1 MGASQWLM
9 RHSATL
15 SNVPADCAS
24 REVELKLLLS
34 PSDVDT
40 FRTAVTTRLAPHK
53 PLPGVSRLHTTYFDT
68 PDLFLRRQG
77 LELRVRKQGGRW
89 TETVKTIESSGRGFG
104 LHDRGEW
111 EAHIDSAE
119 PDLAALRMRIEPDA
133 RPALILAEPGLAQRL
148 VPVFDVVVRRSLWQL
163 SPPEGTR
170 IELTLDEGELRCG
183 AAREPIC
190 EVEFEL
196 KAGAPAALFDAAL
209 LLQDDVP
216 LRIGRLGKADRG
228 YALLA
233 GRTHGSRATMT
244 TTTTTTTTARVT
256 SAQPVLF
263 ARDVTV
269 EQGFQAIIE
278 NCSAHAFGNEA
289 GVMRGTDPESVHQ
302 MRVGIRRLRS
312 ALRLFSPIIPTPAL
326 LGGELRWLSAALGAA
341 RDAEVLAG
349 ETLPALTADSDLDSD
364 SDSDRTAA
372 VQWTSLL
379 QTASLSAD
387 TYRSRA
393 AHALASPRYA
403 RLTLGLAAWLGCESW
418 QSSSGKRARKALQ
431 QPLHALAR
439 GAVMRLHRKLRD
451 TGKRLARATPEQR
464 HRVRIAAKR
473 LRYAID
479 SFQSLYPSKATHR
492 YVRRLGKL
500 QDALGQLNDAQ
511 VAGRLLHDFVQKEQ
525 ELEHSVQSVVRQL
538 DRRSDLAEP
547 ELLRCWKAFRRAE
560 LP

>member
-1 MGASQWLM
+1 M
-9 RHSATL
+9 RHFATQ
-15 SNVPADCAS
+15 SNVPADRAS

-40 FRTAVTTRLAPHK
+40 FRTAVTTRLAPVK

-68 PDLFLRRQG
+68 PDLSLRRQG
-77 LELRVRKQGGRW
+77 LELRVRKQGERW
-89 TETVKTIESSGRGFG
+89 TETVKTIESPGRGFG

-163 SPPEGTR
+163 SPLEGTR

-233 GRTHGSRATMT
+233 GRTHAPRA
-244 TTTTTTTTARVT
+244 TTTTTTATTVT

-263 ARDVTV
+263 ARGVTV

-278 NCSAHAFGNEA
+278 NSLAHAFGNEA
-289 GVMRGTDPESVHQ
+289 GVMRGTDSESVHQ

-312 ALRLFSPIIPTPAL
+312 ALRLFSTIIPTPAL

-349 ETLPALTADSDLDSD
+349 ETLPALTADSD

-379 QTASLSAD
+379 RTASLSAD
-387 TYRSRA
+387 THRSRA
-393 AHALASPRYA
+393 AQALASPRYA

-418 QSSSGKRARKALQ
+418 QSSSGKRARKALR

-479 SFQSLYPSKATHR
+479 SFQSLYPSKAAHR

-525 ELEHSVQSVVRQL
+525 DLERSVQSVVRQL

-547 ELLRCWKAFRRAE
+547 ELLHRWKAFRRAE

>member
-1 MGASQWLM
+1 M

-15 SNVPADCAS
+15 SNVPADRAS

-34 PSDVDT
+34 PSDVGT
-40 FRTAVTTRLAPHK
+40 FRTAVTTRLAPVK

-68 PDLFLRRQG
+68 PDLSLRRQG

-89 TETVKTIESSGRGFG
+89 TETVKTIESPGCGFG

-111 EAHIDSAE
+111 EALIDSAE

-163 SPPEGTR
+163 SPLEGTR

-233 GRTHGSRATMT
+233 GRTHAPRA
-244 TTTTTTTTARVT
+244 TTTTAATVT

-263 ARDVTV
+263 ARGVTV

-278 NCSAHAFGNEA
+278 NSLAHAFGNEA

-312 ALRLFSPIIPTPAL
+312 ALRLFSTIIPTPAL

-349 ETLPALTADSDLDSD
+349 ETLPALTADSD

-379 QTASLSAD
+379 RTASLSAD
-387 TYRSRA
+387 THRSRA
-393 AHALASPRYA
+393 AQALASPRYA

-418 QSSSGKRARKALQ
+418 QSSSGKRARKALR

-479 SFQSLYPSKATHR
+479 SFQSLYPGKAAHR
-492 YVRRLGKL
+492 YVRRLSKL

-511 VAGRLLHDFVQKEQ
+511 VAGRLLHDFVQKKQ
-525 ELEHSVQSVVRQL
+525 DLERSVQSVVRQL